1 MESQSTPAGTLFCC
15 RPPLAHR
22 NPGTPATPA
31 APPSLSLRTRPQ
43 PGVAIRP
50 PLAHRNQGTPATPA
64 APPSLSFRTSAHA
77 GVAIRPPASRRLARP
92 ARGAIDLPPMG
103 EGGRQR
109 RPDEGCTRPNLKASL
124 QTPKSP
130 LSPPDEAANHAAS
143 APRPS
148 SDPASPGHLPPC
160 GGRFWV
166 HPPSP
171 PQAADVRA
179 PQGRHDL
186 PPPGEGG
193 RLWRPD
199 EGEAPASTRRPPSK
213 RPSPPCPPGRSCQSR
228 RQCSPTLI
236 RPGFAGPPGI
246 VVSLATG
253 KGSYPMALRACPAGG
268 RFRVHPPSP
277 PQAARLARPAGAQQT
292 FPLRGK
298 VKRFALAVRS
308 PPGAPS
314 PSPRPPL

>member
-64 APPSLSFRTSAHA
+64 APPSLSLRTSAHA

-148 SDPASPGHLPPC
+148 SDPASPGHLELWYPLPPARDHIQW
-160 GGRFWV
+160 RFALA
-166 HPPSP
+166 
-171 PQAADVRA
+171 PQGEGLGCTHQAPRKPQGLRA
-179 PQGRHDL
+179 PQGRSRPSPSGGRLSASRWLSVPRQGRRH
-186 PPPGEGG
+186 PPPGP
-193 RLWRPD
+193 LYNLFTIPF
-199 EGEAPASTRRPPSK
+199 PPF
-213 RPSPPCPPGRSCQSR
+213 PVMFVE
-228 RQCSPTLI
+228 TA
-236 RPGFAGPPGI
+236 GFGI
-246 VVSLATG
+246 FS
-253 KGSYPMALRACPAGG
+253 
-268 RFRVHPPSP
+268 
-277 PQAARLARPAGAQQT
+277 
-292 FPLRGK
+292 
-298 VKRFALAVRS
+298 
-308 PPGAPS
+308 
-314 PSPRPPL
+314 

>member
-64 APPSLSFRTSAHA
+64 APPSLSLRTSAHA

-92 ARGAIDLPPMG
+92 GRGAIDLPPMG

-130 LSPPDEAANHAAS
+130 LSPRTKLPITPPVLPDPHPTRLRRATWNCGIPCHRQGIISNGAS
-143 APRPS
+143 R
-148 SDPASPGHLPPC
+148 LPH
-160 GGRFWV
+160 W
-166 HPPSP
+166 
-171 PQAADVRA
+171 
-179 PQGRHDL
+179 
-186 PPPGEGG
+186 
-193 RLWRPD
+193 
-199 EGEAPASTRRPPSK
+199 
-213 RPSPPCPPGRSCQSR
+213 
-228 RQCSPTLI
+228 
-236 RPGFAGPPGI
+236 
-246 VVSLATG
+246 
-253 KGSYPMALRACPAGG
+253 
-268 RFRVHPPSP
+268 
-277 PQAARLARPAGAQQT
+277 
-292 FPLRGK
+292 GK
-298 VKRFALAVRS
+298 V
-308 PPGAPS
+308 
-314 PSPRPPL
+314 